1 MAIGLL
7 YTEYLTPC
15 ADHPILTKFGMPM
28 KNHMQMAAKRSKSKP
43 EVEFQDGGRL
53 FSENG
58 SSNIS
63 AVD

>member
-1 MAIGLL
+1 M
-7 YTEYLTPC
+7 
-15 ADHPILTKFGMPM
+15 KFGMPM
-28 KNHMQMAAKRSKSKP
+28 ENHMLMAVKESKSKP
-43 EVEFQDGGRL
+43 EVEFQDGDRL